1 MKNWKR
7 VLQTA
12 SVAGLAAFMLSGCGN
27 GSGNSSSDNSATGS
41 SGKDEL
47 VVWTFTS
54 ELSTMINDYYL
65 PAHDDLAYDIRIVEI
80 PSDQFETKLDP
91 ILGSKDAPDVI
102 ALESAFVKKYV
113 ESDMMADLGSLGLD
127 EAAADTYQYV
137 KDVGTSKDGV
147 LHALAWQAAPGGFYY
162 RASMA
167 EELLGIDD
175 PAAAQAALSDYDK
188 FYEQAK
194 AVKEKSGGTTYMI
207 SSVQDLAKPFY
218 GQREHGWVED
228 GKLVIDDS
236 LYDLL
241 DVSRKFVEEG
251 LTQDTEGQSEAWF
264 AGMNGDNVF
273 GYSLPTWGLHY
284 WLKPNATAADNSS
297 STEGDWRMIQGPSS
311 WFWGGTW
318 IGATANSEMQEEAAQ
333 LVAYLTTDQAFLKQ
347 WAEDTGDFVSN
358 ERVVE
363 EIKGEYE
370 EEFLGG
376 QNHYAEFADM
386 VQDINAKILTEY
398 DQTIETLFTDSC
410 LTPYSK
416 GEVDQETAI
425 QNFKDAVVNAYP
437 DVQVD

>member
-1 MKNWKR
+1 MKNWGKIII
-7 VLQTA
+7 A
-12 SVAGLAAFMLSGCGN
+12 SLAMVTMSLILSGCGN
-27 GSGNSSSDNSATGS
+27 GSEDTGDKGNTAGK
-41 SGKDEL
+41 KDEL

-65 PAHDDLAYDIRIVEI
+65 LAHEDLDYDIKIVEI

-113 ESDMMADLGSLGLD
+113 ESGMMADLGSLGLD
-127 EAAADTYQYV
+127 EDAKDTYQYV

-167 EELLGIDD
+167 EDLLNITD
-175 PAAAQAALSDYDK
+175 AETAQDAMSDYNK
-188 FYEQAK
+188 FYEVAK
-194 AVKEKSGGTTYMI
+194 KVKEQSDDEVYMI
-207 SSVQDLAKPFY
+207 SSVQDLAKPFF

-228 GKLVIDDS
+228 GQLVIDDS
-236 LYDLL
+236 LLELL
-241 DVSRKFVEEG
+241 DISKKFVAEG

-264 AGMNGDNVF
+264 GGMNGDRVF

-297 STEGDWRMIQGPSS
+297 TTEGDWRMIQGPSS

-318 IGATANSEMQEEAAQ
+318 IGATATSTMQEEAAQ
-333 LVAYLTTDQAFLKQ
+333 LIAYLTTDSEFLKK

-358 ERVVE
+358 EQVVE
-363 EIKGEYE
+363 SIKNDYE
-370 EEFLGG
+370 EAFLGG
-376 QNHYAEFADM
+376 QNHYAQFAEM
-386 VQDINAKILTEY
+386 VENINAKILTEY

-410 LTPYSK
+410 LTPYAK
-416 GEVDQETAI
+416 GEVDKETAI
-425 QNFKDAVVNAYP
+425 QNFKDAVINAFP
-437 DVQVD
+437 DVQVE

>member
-7 VLQTA
+7 VLQTV
-12 SVAGLAAFMLSGCGN
+12 SLAGLAAFMLSGCGN

-91 ILGSKDAPDVI
+91 IIGSKDAPDVI

-113 ESDMMADLGSLGLD
+113 ESGMMADLGSLGLD

-284 WLKPNATAADNSS
+284 WLKPN
-297 STEGDWRMIQGPSS
+297 
-311 WFWGGTW
+311 
-318 IGATANSEMQEEAAQ
+318 SEMQEEAAQ

-363 EIKGEYE
+363 EIKGEYQ

>member
-1 MKNWKR
+1 
-7 VLQTA
+7 
-12 SVAGLAAFMLSGCGN
+12 
-27 GSGNSSSDNSATGS
+27 
-41 SGKDEL
+41 
-47 VVWTFTS
+47 
-54 ELSTMINDYYL
+54 
-65 PAHDDLAYDIRIVEI
+65 
-80 PSDQFETKLDP
+80 
-91 ILGSKDAPDVI
+91 
-102 ALESAFVKKYV
+102 
-113 ESDMMADLGSLGLD
+113 
-127 EAAADTYQYV
+127 
-137 KDVGTSKDGV
+137 
-147 LHALAWQAAPGGFYY
+147 
-162 RASMA
+162 
-167 EELLGIDD
+167 
-175 PAAAQAALSDYDK
+175 
-188 FYEQAK
+188 
-194 AVKEKSGGTTYMI
+194 
-207 SSVQDLAKPFY
+207 
-218 GQREHGWVED
+218 
-228 GKLVIDDS
+228 
-236 LYDLL
+236 
-241 DVSRKFVEEG
+241 
-251 LTQDTEGQSEAWF
+251 GQSEAWF
-264 AGMNGDNVF
+264 AGMNSDNVF

-425 QNFKDAVVNAYP
+425 QNLKDAVVNAYP